1 MTPRTIRRM
10 RDRISLGLMALLAAG
25 ALVAFAHQLGR
36 MDAYEGARAATEAW
50 RLLAYPVFA
59 ALFLMLGFFP
69 RRTPGLWEAAFL
81 HKAGMALLLLL
92 VFTDAGEDRT
102 LMIATDFTLAG
113 VLLAGYL
120 LTRGWRAWLAFRE
133 PHRGEPG

>member
-1 MTPRTIRRM
+1 MTPRTRR
-10 RDRISLGLMALLAAG
+10 RLYARISLGLMAVLAAG
-25 ALVAFAHQLGR
+25 ALFAFARQLGA
-36 MDAYEGARAATEAW
+36 MDGYEGPRAAVEAW

-69 RRTPGLWEAAFL
+69 RRMPGLWEAVFL

-92 VFTDAGEDRT
+92 VFKDAGDDRM

-113 VLLAGYL
+113 VLAAGYL
-120 LTRGWRAWLAFRE
+120 LTRGWRGWLAFHE